1 MRIKFYIYNDKCK
14 PRHIFPDDMDL
25 YPTSQSINNQVV
37 YTEIVEIRVI
47 KKTKKLIL
55 KKYEVFIC
63 LFISSIRRKKHMRKV
78 YGRYIELNSK
88 YIVSLRDLLTDV
100 FHAC

>member
-47 KKTKKLIL
+47 KKQK
-55 KKYEVFIC
+55 
-63 LFISSIRRKKHMRKV
+63 S
-78 YGRYIELNSK
+78 
-88 YIVSLRDLLTDV
+88 
-100 FHAC
+100 

>member
-47 KKTKKLIL
+47 KNKKVDFKKKTRFLFVYFFHRFDEKNICASSMVDTLNLTASIL
-55 KKYEVFIC
+55 
-63 LFISSIRRKKHMRKV
+63 
-78 YGRYIELNSK
+78 
-88 YIVSLRDLLTDV
+88 
-100 FHAC
+100 FH

>member
-47 KKTKKLIL
+47 KNKKVDF
-55 KKYEVFIC
+55 KKNTRF
-63 LFISSIRRKKHMRKV
+63 LFVYLFHRFDEKKHMRKF